1 MLIQIPAN
9 LQPPQIANQNRE
21 RELERERKKGE
32 KDRREKKEERE
43 FESERKRGK
52 SLIDKSKKIEKIN
65 KIYIQTYCLWLLN
78 FFSNTHPDKA
88 QFKPML
94 LK

>member
-1 MLIQIPAN
+1 MTTHQQSTTHKTRNQNPQSIKLKTYYTSTTWNVGSKPPTQMLIQIPAN

-43 FESERKRGK
+43 FESEKERKEFDR
-52 SLIDKSKKIEKIN
+52 
-65 KIYIQTYCLWLLN
+65 
-78 FFSNTHPDKA
+78 
-88 QFKPML
+88 
-94 LK
+94 